1 MDREGDFREMFADHY
16 ARVVRTVFWVLQ
28 DWDRSEEVTQDA
40 FVQLLRHWGRVAD
53 HDQPDA
59 WVRRVAI
66 RLAVQV
72 AKRERR
78 LTTAML
84 RSRPATEASPPLGD
98 PISAEVLAAVRQLP
112 PKQRAAVA
120 LRYFEDKPVD
130 EVAQVLDCSA
140 STARVHLHRARQR
153 LAETLGE
160 EVGSDVG

>member
-1 MDREGDFREMFADHY
+1 MDEEGDFRDMFADHY
-16 ARVVRTVFWVLQ
+16 ARVVRTVFWILQ

-40 FVQLLRHWGRVAD
+40 FVQLLRHWRRVAS

-66 RLAVQV
+66 RLAVQA
-72 AKRERR
+72 AKREQRVAA
-78 LTTAML
+78 AML
-84 RSRPATEASPPLGD
+84 RARPVTPTSAPL
-98 PISAEVLAAVRQLP
+98 PEPVSADVLAAVRQLP

-120 LRYFEDKPVD
+120 LRYFEDKPV
-130 EVAQVLDCSA
+130 EEIAQVLDCSA

>member
-1 MDREGDFREMFADHY
+1 MDREEDFRDMFADHY

-40 FVQLLRHWGRVAD
+40 FVQLLRHWRRVAG

-72 AKRERR
+72 AKREQR
-78 LTTAML
+78 LAAAVL
-84 RSRPATEASPPLGD
+84 RARPATPASPPL
-98 PISAEVLAAVRQLP
+98 PEPVSAEVLAAVRELP
-112 PKQRAAVA
+112 PQQRAAVA
-120 LRYFEDKPVD
+120 LPYFEDKPVE

-153 LAETLGE
+153 LAATLGE